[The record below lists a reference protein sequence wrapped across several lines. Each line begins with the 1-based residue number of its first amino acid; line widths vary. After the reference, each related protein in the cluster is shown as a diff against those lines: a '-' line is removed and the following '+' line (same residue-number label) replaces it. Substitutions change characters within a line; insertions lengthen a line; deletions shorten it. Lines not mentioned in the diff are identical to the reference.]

1 MVRRHE
7 PERHDANTQ
16 RCRLSFGRKT
26 DTRQQINVC
35 LHAVLSCELTAPCFS
50 LPSSQNTRIKEG
62 IININPDEEPL
73 RSELLSGKF
82 TVLVSAEA
90 NADYRF
96 IITPHDRQ
104 SIMLMMLVKEEC
116 VYLQGSLHMYACI
129 CLVYN
134 TYKHVYVHTNLII
147 CSCSFQPGRDAKG
160 AALALFTARLHR
172 PDVTT
177 HKAVLQAIIY
187 QLDKAI
193 ER

>member
-1 MVRRHE
+1 MRSRY
-7 PERHDANTQ
+7 A
-16 RCRLSFGRKT
+16 
-26 DTRQQINVC
+26 
-35 LHAVLSCELTAPCFS
+35 LSCWVANLQSWWVLKQT
-50 LPSSQNTRIKEG
+50 QV
-62 IININPDEEPL
+62 II
-73 RSELLSGKF
+73 
-82 TVLVSAEA
+82 
-90 NADYRF
+90 F

-193 ER
+193 ERWRPQALCVQLFLLANVAKFAPRDFYVPR